1 MARDLGVEATR
12 LRCCRLGKEER
23 KSGGR
28 WSTSTWARRNMKRR
42 QEHEVSQ
49 WIGNI
54 PGGNSAEDQVR
65 D

>member
-12 LRCCRLGKEER
+12 LRCCRLGKEDR

-28 WSTSTWARRNMKRR
+28 SSTSTWARRNIKRK
-42 QEHEVSQ
+42 QEQKLSQ

-54 PGGNSAEDQVR
+54 PGGSSAEDQVL